1 MKHVNCVLL
10 LLQKKRDVFIY
21 VPSTTVCWNWWAAF
35 QCFWVRSVSS
45 GTATSLPPGYFQSR
59 SCPCCCYWFKTEAH
73 PGDISRHPF
82 FFFHFSALPLPMAP
96 AYRCVPE
103 ISPLTSVQLWLV
115 SFTGF
120 HKEKKIFAVGIV
132 VFLIHLL
139 FLMSLI
145 YPGVSNT
152 LYAFQ

>member
-1 MKHVNCVLL
+1 MF
-10 LLQKKRDVFIY
+10 Q
-21 VPSTTVCWNWWAAF
+21 VPQSAGTGGQLFSAF
-35 QCFWVRSVSS
+35 GS
-45 GTATSLPPGYFQSR
+45 GRCYQALPHHFPLATSKAEVAPVVAVGLKLRPTLVIFPG
-59 SCPCCCYWFKTEAH
+59 
-73 PGDISRHPF
+73 ILF
-82 FFFHFSALPLPMAP
+82 FFPLHFSALPLPKSP

-103 ISPLTSVQLWLV
+103 ISPLTSVQLWLI

-139 FLMSLI
+139 FLVSLI